1 MASFE
6 FKMVDWLASL
16 KRQLLPKPMLFDPV
30 RKKWMAETPEETVRQ
45 CLIQYLNLKHHIPLS
60 RMAVE
65 KQVAVYQLK
74 KRFDLVV
81 YNKMAQAFLLVECK
95 APQIQIL
102 QDVLDQAARYNIQ
115 LKAPYL
121 MVSNGQLSLLCQIDF
136 LKSTYQFTQELPD
149 YPF

>member
-16 KRQLLPKPMLFDPV
+16 KRQLLPKPILFDPV

-81 YNKMAQAFLLVECK
+81 YNKMAARPLKIRLNPLYPLHPRSHPATRGVAEQTLRTNNQQRTDCLL
-95 APQIQIL
+95 P
-102 QDVLDQAARYNIQ
+102 
-115 LKAPYL
+115 
-121 MVSNGQLSLLCQIDF
+121 
-136 LKSTYQFTQELPD
+136 PD
-149 YPF
+149 NQ